1 MSAKLVFDIET
12 VPDAELGRSLYG
24 LEDLDDGEVMR
35 AMLHHYQQ
43 RTGLEFLPP
52 IQHKVVA
59 IAVVLRNDEGVRP
72 LVLGDEDAKES
83 ELIMRFFRGLGHYV
97 PDLVTWNGAAFD
109 LPVLN
114 FRALRHEVQAKTYW
128 ETGVNDR
135 AFRFNNYLS
144 RFHWRHTD
152 LMDALS
158 GFQGRGRP
166 SLREAS
172 ALLGLPG
179 KSLMEGSKVMD
190 AYLEGRIGEIRRYC
204 LEDALNTYLVH
215 LHFDYL
221 RGNLTQDNLDDEYGL
236 LIDVLKSSSE
246 SHLKEFAR
254 KLEAESEGEEQDAPE
269 KASEEA
275 SAAESSEAESPETE
289 SAKAE
294 SPEAESSEA
303 ESSEAESAKAESS
316 EAESSEAESSEA
328 ESAKAES
335 AEAESSEA
343 ESSEAESSE
352 AESAEA
358 ESPKVEE
365 GAGDLEPEEVAKE
378 EQAA

>member
-1 MSAKLVFDIET
+1 MSAKLVLDIET
-12 VPDAELGRSLYG
+12 VPDAEMGRGLYG
-24 LEDLDDGEVMR
+24 LGDLDEGEVMR

-59 IAVVLRNDEGVRP
+59 IGVVLRNDEGVRP
-72 LVLGDEDAKES
+72 LVLGKEDATES

-114 FRALRHEVQAKTYW
+114 FRALRHEIQAKNYW

-166 SLREAS
+166 SLREAC

-179 KSLMEGSKVMD
+179 KNLMEGSSVMD
-190 AYLEGRIGEIRRYC
+190 AYLEGRIGDIRRYC
-204 LEDALNTYLVH
+204 LEDALNTYLVSI
-215 LHFDYL
+215 HFDYL
-221 RGNLTQDNLDDEYGL
+221 RGNLSQDSLDDEYGL
-236 LIDVLKSSSE
+236 LIDVLKASGE
-246 SHLKEFAR
+246 QHLTEFAR
-254 KLEAESEGEEQDAPE
+254 KLEAEPE
-269 KASEEA
+269 DQKEVAG
-275 SAAESSEAESPETE
+275 
-289 SAKAE
+289 
-294 SPEAESSEA
+294 
-303 ESSEAESAKAESS
+303 AESAGDAVSDEDQPAADPQPG
-316 EAESSEAESSEA
+316 EAARE
-328 ESAKAES
+328 ESAT
-335 AEAESSEA
+335 
-343 ESSEAESSE
+343 
-352 AESAEA
+352 
-358 ESPKVEE
+358 VH
-365 GAGDLEPEEVAKE
+365 
-378 EQAA
+378 

>member
-1 MSAKLVFDIET
+1 MMSAKLVLDIET
-12 VPDAELGRSLYG
+12 VPDPEMGRALYG
-24 LEDLDDGEVMR
+24 LEDLDEGEVMR

-59 IAVVLRNDEGVRP
+59 IGVVLRNDEGVRP

-97 PDLVTWNGAAFD
+97 PDLITWNGAAFD

-114 FRALRHEVQAKTYW
+114 FRALRHEVQAKNYW

-166 SLREAS
+166 SLREAC

-179 KSLMEGSKVMD
+179 KNLMEGSSVMD
-190 AYLEGRIGEIRRYC
+190 AYLEGRIGDIRRYC
-204 LEDALNTYLVH
+204 LEDALNTYLVSI
-215 LHFDYL
+215 HFDYL
-221 RGNLTQDNLDDEYGL
+221 RGNLSQDSLDDEYGL
-236 LIDVLKSSSE
+236 LIDVLKASGE
-246 SHLKEFAR
+246 QHLEEFAR
-254 KLEAESEGEEQDAPE
+254 KLEAEPEDA
-269 KASEEA
+269 KKD
-275 SAAESSEAESPETE
+275 SAAESSGDAGSD
-289 SAKAE
+289 
-294 SPEAESSEA
+294 
-303 ESSEAESAKAESS
+303 
-316 EAESSEAESSEA
+316 
-328 ESAKAES
+328 
-335 AEAESSEA
+335 
-343 ESSEAESSE
+343 
-352 AESAEA
+352 
-358 ESPKVEE
+358 EE
-365 GAGDLEPEEVAKE
+365 PPAPDPQPEEAARE
-378 EQAA
+378 EQATVH

>member
-1 MSAKLVFDIET
+1 MTAKLALDIET
-12 VPDAELGRSLYG
+12 VPDAELGRTLYG
-24 LEDLDDGEVMR
+24 LDDGLDDGEVMR

-72 LVLGDEDAKES
+72 LVLGKEDAKEPD
-83 ELIMRFFRGLGHYV
+83 LIMRFFRGLEHYV
-97 PDLVTWNGAAFD
+97 PDLITWNGAAFD

-114 FRALRHEVQAKTYW
+114 FRALRHEIQARNYW
-128 ETGVNDR
+128 ETGMKDR

-179 KSLMEGSKVMD
+179 KNLLDGSSVMD
-190 AYLEGRIGEIRRYC
+190 AYLEGKIGDIRRYC
-204 LEDALNTYLVH
+204 LEDALNTYLVF

-221 RGNLTQDNLDDEYGL
+221 RGNLSQDNLDDEYGL
-236 LIDVLKSSSE
+236 LIDVLKSGGE
-246 SHLKEFAR
+246 DHLRAFAA
-254 KLEAESEGEEQDAPE
+254 KLEAEPEDQPEDEGQEAAAQETTAEDRHPAEQ
-269 KASEEA
+269 
-275 SAAESSEAESPETE
+275 
-289 SAKAE
+289 
-294 SPEAESSEA
+294 
-303 ESSEAESAKAESS
+303 
-316 EAESSEAESSEA
+316 
-328 ESAKAES
+328 
-335 AEAESSEA
+335 
-343 ESSEAESSE
+343 
-352 AESAEA
+352 
-358 ESPKVEE
+358 
-365 GAGDLEPEEVAKE
+365 AGEPEEPEPQPEAVTAE

>member
-1 MSAKLVFDIET
+1 MSAKLVLDIET
-12 VPDAELGRSLYG
+12 VPDPEMGRGLYG
-24 LEDLDDGEVMR
+24 LEDLDEGEVMR

-59 IAVVLRNDEGVRP
+59 IGVVLRNDEGVRP

-97 PDLVTWNGAAFD
+97 PDLITWNGAAFD

-114 FRALRHEVQAKTYW
+114 FRALRHEIQGKIYW

-166 SLREAS
+166 SLREAC

-179 KSLMEGSKVMD
+179 KNLMEGSSVMD
-190 AYLEGRIGEIRRYC
+190 AYLEGRIGDIRRYC
-204 LEDALNTYLVH
+204 LEDALNTYLVSI
-215 LHFDYL
+215 HFDYL
-221 RGNLTQDNLDDEYGL
+221 RGNLSQDSLDDEYGL
-236 LIDVLKSSSE
+236 LIDVLKASGE
-246 SHLKEFAR
+246 QHLMEFAR
-254 KLEAESEGEEQDAPE
+254 KLEAEPEGQ
-269 KASEEA
+269 KADSG
-275 SAAESSEAESPETE
+275 AESSEDAGTD
-289 SAKAE
+289 
-294 SPEAESSEA
+294 
-303 ESSEAESAKAESS
+303 
-316 EAESSEAESSEA
+316 
-328 ESAKAES
+328 
-335 AEAESSEA
+335 
-343 ESSEAESSE
+343 
-352 AESAEA
+352 
-358 ESPKVEE
+358 EE
-365 GAGDLEPEEVAKE
+365 PAAPDPQPEEAARE
-378 EQAA
+378 EQATVH

>member
-1 MSAKLVFDIET
+1 MSAQLIFDIET
-12 VPDAELGRSLYG
+12 VPDPELGRSLYG
-24 LEDLDDGEVMR
+24 LDDLDDGEVMR
-35 AMLHHYQQ
+35 AMQHHYQQ

-59 IAVVLRNDEGVRP
+59 IGVVLRNDEGVRP

-114 FRALRHEVQAKTYW
+114 FRALRYEVQAKTYW
-128 ETGVNDR
+128 ETGINDR

-166 SLREAS
+166 SLREAC

-179 KSLMEGSKVMD
+179 KNLMDGSSVMG
-190 AYLEGRIGEIRRYC
+190 AYLDGKIGEIRRYC
-204 LEDALNTYLVH
+204 LEDALNTYLVF
-215 LHFDYL
+215 LHFQFL
-221 RGNLTQDNLDDEYGL
+221 RGKLTQDNLDEEYGL
-236 LIDVLKSSSE
+236 LIDVLKVSSE
-246 SHLKEFAR
+246 DHLKAFAG
-254 KLEAESEGEEQDAPE
+254 KLEAEADGP
-269 KASEEA
+269 
-275 SAAESSEAESPETE
+275 
-289 SAKAE
+289 
-294 SPEAESSEA
+294 
-303 ESSEAESAKAESS
+303 
-316 EAESSEAESSEA
+316 
-328 ESAKAES
+328 
-335 AEAESSEA
+335 
-343 ESSEAESSE
+343 
-352 AESAEA
+352 
-358 ESPKVEE
+358 EE
-365 GAGDLEPEEVAKE
+365 GAPGKSSSQKTPAPDPSPEQSSDRKASAPDPSPEQSSDQKTPAPDSSPEQSSDRKASAPDPSPEQSSDQKTPAPDPSPEGAVQE

>member
-1 MSAKLVFDIET
+1 MSAKLVLDIET
-12 VPDAELGRSLYG
+12 VPDAEMGRGLYG
-24 LEDLDDGEVMR
+24 LDDLDEGEVMR

-59 IAVVLRNDEGVRP
+59 IGVVLRNDEGVRP

-114 FRALRHEVQAKTYW
+114 FRALRHEIQAKNYW

-166 SLREAS
+166 SLREAC

-179 KSLMEGSKVMD
+179 KNLMEGSSVMD
-190 AYLEGRIGEIRRYC
+190 AYLEGRIGDIRRYC
-204 LEDALNTYLVH
+204 LEDALNTYLVSI
-215 LHFDYL
+215 HFDYL
-221 RGNLTQDNLDDEYGL
+221 RGNLTQDSLDDEYGL
-236 LIDVLKSSSE
+236 LIDVLKSSKE
-246 SHLKEFAR
+246 QHLSEFAR
-254 KLEAESEGEEQDAPE
+254 KLEAEPEDQKEDAGAKSADDAGSDDDQPAADPQPGE
-269 KASEEA
+269 
-275 SAAESSEAESPETE
+275 AAREE
-289 SAKAE
+289 SAT
-294 SPEAESSEA
+294 
-303 ESSEAESAKAESS
+303 
-316 EAESSEAESSEA
+316 
-328 ESAKAES
+328 
-335 AEAESSEA
+335 
-343 ESSEAESSE
+343 
-352 AESAEA
+352 
-358 ESPKVEE
+358 VH
-365 GAGDLEPEEVAKE
+365 
-378 EQAA
+378 

>member
-1 MSAKLVFDIET
+1 MSAKLVLDIET
-12 VPDAELGRSLYG
+12 VPDAEMGRGLYG
-24 LEDLDDGEVMR
+24 LDDLDEGEVMR

-52 IQHKVVA
+52 IQHKVLA
-59 IAVVLRNDEGVRP
+59 IGVVLRNDEGVRP

-114 FRALRHEVQAKTYW
+114 FRALRHEIQAKNYW

-166 SLREAS
+166 SLREAC

-179 KSLMEGSKVMD
+179 KNLMEGSSVMD
-190 AYLEGRIGEIRRYC
+190 AYLEGRIGDIRRYC
-204 LEDALNTYLVH
+204 LEDALNTYLVSI
-215 LHFDYL
+215 HFDYL
-221 RGNLTQDNLDDEYGL
+221 RGNLTQDSLDDEYGL
-236 LIDVLKSSSE
+236 LIDVLKSSKE
-246 SHLKEFAR
+246 QHLAEFAR
-254 KLEAESEGEEQDAPE
+254 KLEAEPEDQKEDAGAKSADDAGSDDDQPAADPQPGE
-269 KASEEA
+269 
-275 SAAESSEAESPETE
+275 AAREE
-289 SAKAE
+289 SAT
-294 SPEAESSEA
+294 
-303 ESSEAESAKAESS
+303 
-316 EAESSEAESSEA
+316 
-328 ESAKAES
+328 
-335 AEAESSEA
+335 
-343 ESSEAESSE
+343 
-352 AESAEA
+352 
-358 ESPKVEE
+358 VH
-365 GAGDLEPEEVAKE
+365 
-378 EQAA
+378 

>member
-1 MSAKLVFDIET
+1 MTAKLALDIET
-12 VPDAELGRSLYG
+12 VPDAELGRTLYG
-24 LEDLDDGEVMR
+24 LDNDLDDGEVMR
-35 AMLHHYQQ
+35 AMLHHYRQ

-72 LVLGDEDAKES
+72 LVLGAEDAKES
-83 ELIMRFFRGLGHYV
+83 ELIMRFFRGLRHYV
-97 PDLVTWNGAAFD
+97 PDLITWNGAAFD

-114 FRALRHEVQAKTYW
+114 FRALRHEIQASNYW
-128 ETGVNDR
+128 ETGLKDR

-179 KSLMEGSKVMD
+179 KNLLDGSSVMD
-190 AYLEGRIGEIRRYC
+190 AYLGGKIGDIRRYC
-204 LEDALNTYLVH
+204 LEDALNTYLVF

-221 RGNLTQDNLDDEYGL
+221 RGNLSQDNLDDEYGL
-236 LIDVLKSSSE
+236 LIDALKSSGE
-246 SHLKEFAR
+246 DHLREFAG
-254 KLEAESEGEEQDAPE
+254 KLEAEPEGGPDEQVQEIAGEEEPAERPEPPEEAQESEAPE
-269 KASEEA
+269 
-275 SAAESSEAESPETE
+275 PQ
-289 SAKAE
+289 
-294 SPEAESSEA
+294 PEA
-303 ESSEAESAKAESS
+303 
-316 EAESSEAESSEA
+316 
-328 ESAKAES
+328 
-335 AEAESSEA
+335 
-343 ESSEAESSE
+343 
-352 AESAEA
+352 
-358 ESPKVEE
+358 
-365 GAGDLEPEEVAKE
+365 VAAE

>member
-1 MSAKLVFDIET
+1 MSAKLVLDIET
-12 VPDAELGRSLYG
+12 VPDAEMGRGLYG
-24 LEDLDDGEVMR
+24 LDGLDEGEVMR

-59 IAVVLRNDEGVRP
+59 IGVVLRNDEGVRP
-72 LVLGDEDAKES
+72 LVLGEEDAKES

-114 FRALRHEVQAKTYW
+114 FRALRHEIQAKNYW

-166 SLREAS
+166 SLREAC

-179 KSLMEGSKVMD
+179 KNLMEGSSVMD
-190 AYLEGRIGEIRRYC
+190 AYLEGKIGDIRRYC
-204 LEDALNTYLVH
+204 LEDALNTYLVSI
-215 LHFDYL
+215 HFDYL
-221 RGNLTQDNLDDEYGL
+221 RGNLSQDSLDDEYGL
-236 LIDVLKSSSE
+236 LIDALKASGE
-246 SHLKEFAR
+246 QHLTEFAR
-254 KLEAESEGEEQDAPE
+254 KLEAEPEEE
-269 KASEEA
+269 KEDSG
-275 SAAESSEAESPETE
+275 AESSGDTDSETE
-289 SAKAE
+289 CSGDADSDEQPSA
-294 SPEAESSEA
+294 PD
-303 ESSEAESAKAESS
+303 
-316 EAESSEAESSEA
+316 
-328 ESAKAES
+328 
-335 AEAESSEA
+335 
-343 ESSEAESSE
+343 
-352 AESAEA
+352 
-358 ESPKVEE
+358 PQ
-365 GAGDLEPEEVAKE
+365 PEEAARE
-378 EQAA
+378 EQATVH

>member
-12 VPDAELGRSLYG
+12 VPDPELGRALYG
-24 LEDLDDGEVMR
+24 LDDLDDGEVMR
-35 AMLHHYQQ
+35 AMQHHYQQ

-72 LVLGDEDAKES
+72 LVLGDEDGKES

-114 FRALRHEVQAKTYW
+114 FRALRYEVQAKTYW

-166 SLREAS
+166 SLREAC

-179 KSLMEGSKVMD
+179 KNLMDGSSVMG
-190 AYLEGRIGEIRRYC
+190 AYLDGRLGDIRRYC
-204 LEDALNTYLVH
+204 LEDALNTYLVF
-215 LHFDYL
+215 LHFQYL

-236 LIDVLKSSSE
+236 LIDALKASSE
-246 SHLKEFAR
+246 DHLKAFAG
-254 KLEAESEGEEQDAPE
+254 KLEAEADGPEDGAPQKSSE
-269 KASEEA
+269 KAASAPAPSPEQSSEKAAPAPDPSPEQSSEKAAPAPDPSPEQSSEKAAPAPDPSPEEA
-275 SAAESSEAESPETE
+275 
-289 SAKAE
+289 
-294 SPEAESSEA
+294 
-303 ESSEAESAKAESS
+303 
-316 EAESSEAESSEA
+316 
-328 ESAKAES
+328 
-335 AEAESSEA
+335 
-343 ESSEAESSE
+343 
-352 AESAEA
+352 
-358 ESPKVEE
+358 V
-365 GAGDLEPEEVAKE
+365 KE

>member
-1 MSAKLVFDIET
+1 MSAKLVLDIET
-12 VPDAELGRSLYG
+12 VPDPEMGRGLYG
-24 LEDLDDGEVMR
+24 LEDLDEGEVMR

-59 IAVVLRNDEGVRP
+59 IGVVLRNDEGVRP

-97 PDLVTWNGAAFD
+97 PDLITWNGAAFD

-114 FRALRHEVQAKTYW
+114 FRALRHEIQGKIYW

-166 SLREAS
+166 SLREAC

-179 KSLMEGSKVMD
+179 KNLMEGSSVMD
-190 AYLEGRIGEIRRYC
+190 AYLEGRIGDIRRYC
-204 LEDALNTYLVH
+204 LEDALNTYLVSI
-215 LHFDYL
+215 HFDYL
-221 RGNLTQDNLDDEYGL
+221 RGNLSQDSLDDEYGL
-236 LIDVLKSSSE
+236 LIDVLKASGE
-246 SHLKEFAR
+246 QHLMEFAR
-254 KLEAESEGEEQDAPE
+254 KLEAEPEDAESGLRRGIFRGCGFGRRAFGPGP
-269 KASEEA
+269 ATGRSRQGRTGDRPLA
-275 SAAESSEAESPETE
+275 SAHRPRIRMND
-289 SAKAE
+289 
-294 SPEAESSEA
+294 
-303 ESSEAESAKAESS
+303 
-316 EAESSEAESSEA
+316 
-328 ESAKAES
+328 
-335 AEAESSEA
+335 
-343 ESSEAESSE
+343 
-352 AESAEA
+352 
-358 ESPKVEE
+358 
-365 GAGDLEPEEVAKE
+365 GG
-378 EQAA
+378 

>member
-1 MSAKLVFDIET
+1 MSAKLVLDIET
-12 VPDAELGRSLYG
+12 VPDAEMGRGLYG
-24 LEDLDDGEVMR
+24 LDDLDEGEVMR

-59 IAVVLRNDEGVRP
+59 IGVVLRNDEGVRP
-72 LVLGDEDAKES
+72 LVLGNEDAKES

-114 FRALRHEVQAKTYW
+114 FRALRHEIQAKNYW

-166 SLREAS
+166 SLREAC

-179 KSLMEGSKVMD
+179 KNLMEGSSVME
-190 AYLEGRIGEIRRYC
+190 AYLEGRIGDIRRYC
-204 LEDALNTYLVH
+204 LEDALNTYLVSI
-215 LHFDYL
+215 HFDYL
-221 RGNLTQDNLDDEYGL
+221 RGNLSQDSLDDEYGL
-236 LIDVLKSSSE
+236 LIDVLKASGE
-246 SHLKEFAR
+246 QHLTEFAH
-254 KLEAESEGEEQDAPE
+254 KLEAEPEDQKEDAGV
-269 KASEEA
+269 
-275 SAAESSEAESPETE
+275 E
-289 SAKAE
+289 SAGDSDSDEDQPAAD
-294 SPEAESSEA
+294 PQPGEAARE
-303 ESSEAESAKAESS
+303 ESAT
-316 EAESSEAESSEA
+316 
-328 ESAKAES
+328 
-335 AEAESSEA
+335 
-343 ESSEAESSE
+343 
-352 AESAEA
+352 
-358 ESPKVEE
+358 VH
-365 GAGDLEPEEVAKE
+365 
-378 EQAA
+378 

>member
-1 MSAKLVFDIET
+1 MSAKLVLDIET
-12 VPDAELGRSLYG
+12 VPDAEMGRGLYG
-24 LEDLDDGEVMR
+24 LDDLDEGEVMR

-59 IAVVLRNDEGVRP
+59 IGVVLRNDEGVRP
-72 LVLGDEDAKES
+72 LVLGKEDAKES

-114 FRALRHEVQAKTYW
+114 FRALRHEIQAKNYW

-166 SLREAS
+166 SLREAC

-179 KSLMEGSKVMD
+179 KNLMEGSSVMD
-190 AYLEGRIGEIRRYC
+190 AYLEGRIGDIRRYC
-204 LEDALNTYLVH
+204 LEDALNTYLVSI
-215 LHFDYL
+215 HFDYL
-221 RGNLTQDNLDDEYGL
+221 RGNLTQDSLDDEYGL
-236 LIDVLKSSSE
+236 LIDVLKSSE
-246 SHLKEFAR
+246 ERHLAEFAR
-254 KLEAESEGEEQDAPE
+254 KLEAEPEDQKEDAG
-269 KASEEA
+269 
-275 SAAESSEAESPETE
+275 
-289 SAKAE
+289 
-294 SPEAESSEA
+294 
-303 ESSEAESAKAESS
+303 AESADDAGSDDDQPAADPQPG
-316 EAESSEAESSEA
+316 EAARE
-328 ESAKAES
+328 ESAT
-335 AEAESSEA
+335 
-343 ESSEAESSE
+343 
-352 AESAEA
+352 
-358 ESPKVEE
+358 VH
-365 GAGDLEPEEVAKE
+365 
-378 EQAA
+378 

>member
-1 MSAKLVFDIET
+1 MSAQLIFDIET
-12 VPDAELGRSLYG
+12 VPDPELGRALYG
-24 LEDLDDGEVMR
+24 LDDLDDGEVMR
-35 AMLHHYQQ
+35 AMQHHYQQ

-59 IAVVLRNDEGVRP
+59 IAVVLRNDDGVRP

-114 FRALRHEVQAKTYW
+114 FRALRYEVQAKTYW
-128 ETGVNDR
+128 ETGINDR

-166 SLREAS
+166 SLREAC

-179 KSLMEGSKVMD
+179 KNLMDGSSVMG
-190 AYLEGRIGEIRRYC
+190 AYLDGKIGEIRRYC
-204 LEDALNTYLVH
+204 LEDALNTYLVF
-215 LHFDYL
+215 LHFQFL
-221 RGNLTQDNLDDEYGL
+221 RGKLTQDNLDEEYGL
-236 LIDVLKSSSE
+236 LIDVLKVSSE
-246 SHLKEFAR
+246 DHLKAFAG
-254 KLEAESEGEEQDAPE
+254 KLEAEADGP
-269 KASEEA
+269 
-275 SAAESSEAESPETE
+275 
-289 SAKAE
+289 
-294 SPEAESSEA
+294 
-303 ESSEAESAKAESS
+303 
-316 EAESSEAESSEA
+316 
-328 ESAKAES
+328 
-335 AEAESSEA
+335 
-343 ESSEAESSE
+343 
-352 AESAEA
+352 
-358 ESPKVEE
+358 EE
-365 GAGDLEPEEVAKE
+365 GAPGKSPDRKASAPDPSPEQSSDRKAPAPDSSPEQSSDRKASAPDPSPEGAVQE

>member
-1 MSAKLVFDIET
+1 MSAKLVLDIET
-12 VPDAELGRSLYG
+12 VPDAEMGRGLYG
-24 LEDLDDGEVMR
+24 LDDLDEGEVMR

-59 IAVVLRNDEGVRP
+59 IGVVLRNDEGVRP
-72 LVLGDEDAKES
+72 LVLGKEDAKES

-114 FRALRHEVQAKTYW
+114 FRALRHEIQAKNYW

-166 SLREAS
+166 SLREAC

-179 KSLMEGSKVMD
+179 KNLMEGSSVMD
-190 AYLEGRIGEIRRYC
+190 AYLEGRIGDIRRYC
-204 LEDALNTYLVH
+204 LEDALNTYLVSI
-215 LHFDYL
+215 HFDYL
-221 RGNLTQDNLDDEYGL
+221 RGNLTQDSLDDEYGL
-236 LIDVLKSSSE
+236 LIDVLKSSE
-246 SHLKEFAR
+246 EQHLAEFAR
-254 KLEAESEGEEQDAPE
+254 KLEAEPEDQKEDAG
-269 KASEEA
+269 
-275 SAAESSEAESPETE
+275 
-289 SAKAE
+289 
-294 SPEAESSEA
+294 
-303 ESSEAESAKAESS
+303 AESADDAGSDDDQPAADPQPG
-316 EAESSEAESSEA
+316 EAARE
-328 ESAKAES
+328 ESAT
-335 AEAESSEA
+335 
-343 ESSEAESSE
+343 
-352 AESAEA
+352 
-358 ESPKVEE
+358 VH
-365 GAGDLEPEEVAKE
+365 
-378 EQAA
+378 

>member
-1 MSAKLVFDIET
+1 MSAQLIFDIET
-12 VPDAELGRSLYG
+12 VPDPELGRSLYG
-24 LEDLDDGEVMR
+24 LDDLDDGEVMR
-35 AMLHHYQQ
+35 AMQHHYQQ

-59 IAVVLRNDEGVRP
+59 IGVVLRNDEGVRP

-114 FRALRHEVQAKTYW
+114 FRALRYEVQAKTYW
-128 ETGVNDR
+128 ETGINDR

-166 SLREAS
+166 SLREAC

-179 KSLMEGSKVMD
+179 KNLMDGSSVMG
-190 AYLEGRIGEIRRYC
+190 AYLDGKIGEIRRYC
-204 LEDALNTYLVH
+204 LEDALNTYLVF
-215 LHFDYL
+215 LHFQFL
-221 RGNLTQDNLDDEYGL
+221 RGKLTQDNLDEEYGL
-236 LIDVLKSSSE
+236 LIDVLKVSSE
-246 SHLKEFAR
+246 DHLKAFAG
-254 KLEAESEGEEQDAPE
+254 KLEAEADGP
-269 KASEEA
+269 
-275 SAAESSEAESPETE
+275 
-289 SAKAE
+289 
-294 SPEAESSEA
+294 
-303 ESSEAESAKAESS
+303 
-316 EAESSEAESSEA
+316 
-328 ESAKAES
+328 
-335 AEAESSEA
+335 
-343 ESSEAESSE
+343 
-352 AESAEA
+352 
-358 ESPKVEE
+358 EE
-365 GAGDLEPEEVAKE
+365 GAPGKSPGQKTPAPDPSPEQSSDRKASAPDPSPEQSSDRKASAPDPSPEGAVQE

>member
-12 VPDAELGRSLYG
+12 VPDPELGRALYG
-24 LEDLDDGEVMR
+24 LDDLDDGEVMR
-35 AMLHHYQQ
+35 AMQHHYQQ
-43 RTGLEFLPP
+43 RTGMEFLPP

-83 ELIMRFFRGLGHYV
+83 ELIMRFFRGLEHYV

-114 FRALRHEVQAKTYW
+114 FRALRYEAQAKTYW

-135 AFRFNNYLS
+135 SFRFNNYLS

-166 SLREAS
+166 SLREAC

-179 KSLMEGSKVMD
+179 KNLMDGSSVMG
-190 AYLEGRIGEIRRYC
+190 AYLDGRIGDIRRYC
-204 LEDALNTYLVH
+204 LEDALNTYLVF
-215 LHFDYL
+215 LHFQYL
-221 RGNLTQDNLDDEYGL
+221 RGNLTQDNLDEEYGL
-236 LIDVLKSSSE
+236 LIDVLKAGGE
-246 SHLKEFAR
+246 DHLKVFAG
-254 KLEAESEGEEQDAPE
+254 KLEAESAEPEEDSSRQRAAKEAGAPDASKEQSSDQETSAPDATQE
-269 KASEEA
+269 QSSEQETSASDASKEQSSEQEA
-275 SAAESSEAESPETE
+275 SAPDPSP
-289 SAKAE
+289 
-294 SPEAESSEA
+294 
-303 ESSEAESAKAESS
+303 
-316 EAESSEAESSEA
+316 
-328 ESAKAES
+328 
-335 AEAESSEA
+335 
-343 ESSEAESSE
+343 
-352 AESAEA
+352 
-358 ESPKVEE
+358 
-365 GAGDLEPEEVAKE
+365 GEVVQE

>member
-1 MSAKLVFDIET
+1 MMSAKLVLDIET
-12 VPDAELGRSLYG
+12 VPDPEIGRGLYG
-24 LEDLDDGEVMR
+24 LDDLDEGEVMR
-35 AMLHHYQQ
+35 AMQHHYQQ

-59 IAVVLRNDEGVRP
+59 IGVVLRNDEGVRP

-114 FRALRHEVQAKTYW
+114 FRALRHEVQAKNYW

-166 SLREAS
+166 SLREAC

-179 KSLMEGSKVMD
+179 KNLMEGSSVMD
-190 AYLEGRIGEIRRYC
+190 AYLEGRIGDIRRYC
-204 LEDALNTYLVH
+204 LEDALNTYLVSI
-215 LHFDYL
+215 HFDYL
-221 RGNLTQDNLDDEYGL
+221 RGNLSQDSLDEEYGL
-236 LIDVLKSSSE
+236 LIDVLKASGE
-246 SHLKEFAR
+246 QHLAEFAR
-254 KLEAESEGEEQDAPE
+254 KLEAEPEGEKED
-269 KASEEA
+269 SG
-275 SAAESSEAESPETE
+275 AESSGDAGTD
-289 SAKAE
+289 
-294 SPEAESSEA
+294 
-303 ESSEAESAKAESS
+303 
-316 EAESSEAESSEA
+316 
-328 ESAKAES
+328 
-335 AEAESSEA
+335 
-343 ESSEAESSE
+343 
-352 AESAEA
+352 
-358 ESPKVEE
+358 EE
-365 GAGDLEPEEVAKE
+365 PAAPDPQPEEAPRE
-378 EQAA
+378 EQATVH

>member
-1 MSAKLVFDIET
+1 MSAQLIFDIET
-12 VPDAELGRSLYG
+12 VPDPELGRSLYG
-24 LEDLDDGEVMR
+24 LDDLDDGEVMR
-35 AMLHHYQQ
+35 AMQHHYQQ

-114 FRALRHEVQAKTYW
+114 FRALRYEVQAKTYW

-135 AFRFNNYLS
+135 VFRFNNYLS

-166 SLREAS
+166 SLREAC

-179 KSLMEGSKVMD
+179 KNLMDGSSVMG
-190 AYLEGRIGEIRRYC
+190 AYLDGRIGDIRRYC
-204 LEDALNTYLVH
+204 LEDALNTYLVF
-215 LHFDYL
+215 LHFQYL
-221 RGNLTQDNLDDEYGL
+221 RGNLTQDNLDEEYGL
-236 LIDVLKSSSE
+236 LIDVLKASSE
-246 SHLKEFAR
+246 DHLKAFAG
-254 KLEAESEGEEQDAPE
+254 KLEAEADGLGEAAPE
-269 KASEEA
+269 KSSDQEAPAPDPSPKQSSNQKAPAPDPSSKQSSNQKAPAPDPSPKQSSDQKA
-275 SAAESSEAESPETE
+275 SAPD
-289 SAKAE
+289 
-294 SPEAESSEA
+294 P
-303 ESSEAESAKAESS
+303 
-316 EAESSEAESSEA
+316 
-328 ESAKAES
+328 
-335 AEAESSEA
+335 
-343 ESSEAESSE
+343 
-352 AESAEA
+352 
-358 ESPKVEE
+358 SPKEAVQ
-365 GAGDLEPEEVAKE
+365 E